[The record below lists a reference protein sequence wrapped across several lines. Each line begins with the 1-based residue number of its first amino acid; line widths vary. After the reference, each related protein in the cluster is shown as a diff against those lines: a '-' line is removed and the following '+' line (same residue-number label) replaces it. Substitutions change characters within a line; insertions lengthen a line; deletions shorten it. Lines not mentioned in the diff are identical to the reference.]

1 MQNIIEFQNLKAKK
15 ENSLQMLLLKNQNIS
30 EFQTLC

>member
-1 MQNIIEFQNLKAKK
+1 MQNIIEFQKLKAKK
-15 ENSLQMLLLKNQNIS
+15 ENSLQMLLLQNQNIS